1 MMGEVPH
8 TEFASASKRA
18 HFDASFKPRPT
29 RLSFISCLFFLIFLS
44 SYPQTNIAMFS
55 PPSNFNFPSSSAPV
69 DSPRRSSSPG
79 NRPIVDPL
87 AFENV
92 HGLAGSLPGAR
103 NGNGGAS
110 EAEEEGAI
118 QGGRGRRQG
127 RRGVE
132 LDAIPR
138 VKDTTGEKVM
148 ESFILFLEKL
158 VMSLSIHERAL
169 TQVTQLVIQKPLLSQ
184 KLRGLS
190 CLHLQGM
197 SQNTMLSKFIS

>member
-1 MMGEVPH
+1 M
-8 TEFASASKRA
+8 
-18 HFDASFKPRPT
+18 
-29 RLSFISCLFFLIFLS
+29 
-44 SYPQTNIAMFS
+44 
-55 PPSNFNFPSSSAPV
+55 
-69 DSPRRSSSPG
+69 
-79 NRPIVDPL
+79 
-87 AFENV
+87 
-92 HGLAGSLPGAR
+92 HGLAGSLPGDR
-103 NGNGGAS
+103 NGNGNAS

-158 VMSLSIHERAL
+158 VVSLSIHERAL
-169 TQVTQLVIQKPLLSQ
+169 TQVTQLVIQKSLLSQ